1 MSTVKLILRQKPNK
15 EGKLPLTLRI
25 TKDRK
30 SSFIY
35 LGHYLSEDEWDDVKQ
50 RVRKS
55 HPNSTRLNNL
65 ILKKLSEAND
75 HSLEL
80 ETQRN
85 HVSAH
90 AVKQKIKPSTGSTY
104 NAQADLYLQRL
115 KEAGKYNQYTA
126 DKPRVKHFK
135 EFIKYD
141 IAFPDITV
149 SILERFQAHVKN
161 ELKLSERTAV
171 NHIAVMRSVF
181 THAIKEGA
189 VDAKYS
195 PFGKGKMKIKFPE
208 TSKIGL
214 NQDEIIAL
222 EKANLSGQPHHV
234 RNLWLF
240 SYYFA
245 GMRISDVLRLQ
256 WSDFQ
261 NERMYYGMGKNKKK
275 GSLKVPEKALRIIE
289 QYRHLQESKDDFV
302 FPELKGV
309 NFEDAFITQRTIA
322 FKTSAIDKCLK
333 NDVAPVAK
341 ISKKLTMHL
350 ARHSFAQVASD
361 KIPIQILQKLY
372 RHSSILTT
380 MGYQSNFTHKQ
391 TDDALDAVL
400 NTTTPKVAKKAS
412 TKKKS
417 KPKPE

>member
-1 MSTVKLILRQKPNK
+1 MAVVKLVLRKKPNK
-15 EGKLPLTLRI
+15 DGQLPLTLRI

-35 LGHYLSEDEWDDVKQ
+35 LGYHLNASDWDEAQQ
-50 RVRKS
+50 RVKKS
-55 HPNSTRLNNL
+55 HPNAARLNNY

-80 ETQRN
+80 ETQKSY
-85 HVSAH
+85 VSSG
-90 AVKQKIKPSTGSTY
+90 AVKQKIKPVAGSTFFP
-104 NAQADLYLQRL
+104 QADLYLQRL

-135 EFIKYD
+135 EFVKHD
-141 IAFPDITV
+141 LAFQDITV
-149 SILERFQAHVKN
+149 AMLERFQAHLQAKHN
-161 ELKLSERTAV
+161 HSERSAV
-171 NHIAVMRSVF
+171 NHIVMVRSVF
-181 THAIKEGA
+181 SFAIKNE
-189 VDAKYS
+189 VIDPKHY

-208 TSKIGL
+208 SSKIGL
-214 NQDEIIAL
+214 NVEEIKSL
-222 EKANLSGQPHHV
+222 ETVELPEPANHA

-245 GMRISDVLRLQ
+245 GMRVSDVLRLR

-261 NERMYYGMGKNKKK
+261 NDRLHYEMGKNSKG
-275 GSLKVPEKALRIIE
+275 GSLKIPDKAVRIID
-289 QYRHLQESKDDFV
+289 QYKAFKANKDDLI

-309 NFEDAFITQRTIA
+309 DVDDKFITQRTIA

-333 NDVAPVAK
+333 GQVAPAAN
-341 ISKKLTMHL
+341 IDKKLTMHL

-361 KIPIQILQKLY
+361 KIPVQILQKLY

-380 MGYQSNFTHKQ
+380 MGYQSNFTTQQ

-400 NTTTPKVAKKAS
+400 NTETSTPKPAKA
-412 TKKKS
+412 KS
-417 KPKPE
+417 LTRKPK